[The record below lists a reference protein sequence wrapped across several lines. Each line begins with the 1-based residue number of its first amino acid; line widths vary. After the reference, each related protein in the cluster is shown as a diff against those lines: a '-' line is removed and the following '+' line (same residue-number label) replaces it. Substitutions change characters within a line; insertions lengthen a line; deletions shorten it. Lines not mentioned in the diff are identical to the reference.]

1 MEHPRGEEGVFRE
14 RWSSPPLA
22 PALSPRRPG
31 SQRPLHPP
39 PPGRRLCARGTAR
52 TGPPR
57 PRPGPAAPLARR
69 RAEPPD
75 AIAVRRARPVPLPAG
90 ARRAP
95 RGGPAMAA
103 EGAAVRVAVRVRPLL
118 PREALRGHRPCL
130 RGDAATGEV
139 ALGRRRRFRF
149 AAVLP
154 EAAGQAAVYRACVQ
168 PLLRAFFRGFN
179 ATVFAYGQTG
189 SGKTYTIGEASVASI
204 NEDEQGIIPRAM
216 AETFK
221 LIDENDLIDYT
232 VRVSYLEVYKE
243 EFRDLLQV
251 DTASKDIQIRED
263 DKGNV
268 VLCGVKESEVEGLDE
283 VLSLLEMG
291 NTAKHTGATH
301 INRQS
306 SRSHTIFTVTMEQR
320 RGAGRLSLHQHPP
333 SVPAS
338 GQVLVS
344 KFHFVDLAGSER
356 IVKTGN
362 TGERLKE
369 SIQINCGLLA
379 LGNVISALGD
389 PRRKSSHIPYR
400 DSKITRILKD
410 SLGGNAQTVMIACVS
425 PSSSDFD
432 ESLNTLN
439 YASRAQNIQNKA
451 VVNCRKET
459 EHVEE
464 LHRQI
469 KNLQKAL
476 EQRHRSETRI
486 INRSATAKR
495 CGPDPTARLLAECAH
510 YRTCTDAAYRLL
522 MELQEDSNLTVEQIL
537 RVKEWL
543 CAVESERSELTS
555 AGLDSGIESTSA
567 EDQSTEAQGS
577 KPAKAQGQVSTEK
590 GCESIKDEQVAKLQR
605 QVERLEEENRDFL
618 AALEDAM
625 EQYKLQSDKLQEQ
638 QDKIS
643 ELHVRLEMAMPTL
656 HVPELLENL
665 HLVTAGQ
672 RPHTAPLDAAPSHGL
687 SGAPSGLLPSEQ
699 SGRAPCRKEEEL
711 AGRPL
716 THVQCPTGSAEI
728 KAMVLRRELSQ
739 GLEKPAELSSGEEEE
754 WEQKRSLS
762 QHRNRIQSWSKKEIS
777 KLSEEPSG
785 GDACSMQEEQLEL
798 SKEVCRRREALL
810 SPWER
815 LPGKDSEWRLV
826 QAQQKIREL
835 AINIRMKEELI
846 TELVKTGKDA
856 QALNRQY
863 CQKISELE
871 QEAEQ
876 VRAELSDSQK
886 QLQELEGKEPW
897 DPGEKRKLQEYRTR
911 VAAAQSKARVLCKK
925 KQATERL
932 VSLSA
937 QSEKRVQELEKNIQL
952 MRRQQGQLQRRL
964 REESEQKRRLE
975 TEVNKRQHQVKELE
989 LKHEQHQKILRIKTE
1004 EIAAFQR
1011 KRRSGSNG
1019 SVISLEQQ
1027 QKIEEQKKWLDM
1039 EMDKVLEQRQALN
1052 ELEDELRKREAI
1064 VAKKE
1069 ALLQEKNGL
1078 ESKRLRSSQALT
1090 DDIVRVSSRLE
1101 HLEKELTEKNGQL
1114 RHSSAHNQQQIR
1126 QEINSL
1132 RQEKDQLLKQRLE
1145 LDNKL
1150 RQGTLLSPEE
1160 ERILFQL
1167 DEAIEA
1173 LDAAIEYKNESIT
1186 CRQRVLRASASLLS
1200 QCEMNLMAKLS
1211 YLSSSET
1218 RALLC
1223 KYFDKVVTLREDQHR
1238 QHIAF
1243 SELEM
1248 QLEEQQQLV
1257 YWLEAALERQRLEM
1271 DRQLTLQQKEHE
1283 QNMQLLLQQSR
1294 EHMDEGLASSKLQ
1307 YEARIQVLEKELSR
1321 YVWANQELNQ
1331 RLSNMNPHLGQTKAG
1346 TERSLHGA
1354 GDRAPPTLGTCEE
1367 SSLEEQPVPLAGAEE
1382 SQRVREESRDL
1393 VHAPLPSTWRRSSLP
1408 SDGPG
1413 DLRQREAERL
1423 LRVGQPHEVHP
1434 PRGLA
1439 PASKPRREL
1448 RRGSLNLTPVPYH
1461 PAMIDV
1467 RRNPL

>member
-1 MEHPRGEEGVFRE
+1 
-14 RWSSPPLA
+14 
-22 PALSPRRPG
+22 
-31 SQRPLHPP
+31 
-39 PPGRRLCARGTAR
+39 
-52 TGPPR
+52 
-57 PRPGPAAPLARR
+57 
-69 RAEPPD
+69 
-75 AIAVRRARPVPLPAG
+75 
-90 ARRAP
+90 
-95 RGGPAMAA
+95 MAA
-103 EGAAVRVAVRVRPLL
+103 EAAVVRVAVRVRPLL

-130 RGDAATGEV
+130 RSDAATGEV
-139 ALGRRRRFRF
+139 ALGRRRFRF

-216 AETFK
+216 AETFR

-263 DKGNV
+263 DKGNI

-320 RGAGRLSLHQHPP
+320 RGAGRLPLHHHAPA
-333 SVPAS
+333 VPAA

-389 PRRKSSHIPYR
+389 PRRKTTHIPYR

-439 YASRAQNIQNKA
+439 YANRAQNIQNRA

-459 EHVEE
+459 EHIEE
-464 LHRQI
+464 LHLQI

-476 EQRHRSETRI
+476 EQRQRSETRTI
-486 INRSATAKR
+486 HRSGSAKR
-495 CGPDPTARLLAECAH
+495 GAPDAAARLLAECAH

-522 MELQEDSNLTVEQIL
+522 TELQEDSNLTVEQIL

-555 AGLDSGIESTSA
+555 AGLDSGIESTSMD
-567 EDQSTEAQGS
+567 DQGPEAQGS
-577 KPAKAQGQVSTEK
+577 KGAKGQVSTEK
-590 GCESIKDEQVAKLQR
+590 KCESIKDEQVAKLQR

-643 ELHVRLEMAMPTL
+643 ELHVRLEMAMPNL
-656 HVPELLENL
+656 CVPGLLENL
-665 HLVTAGQ
+665 HLVTASQ
-672 RPHTAPLDAAPSHGL
+672 RPHTAPLDAALSHGF
-687 SGAPSGLLPSEQ
+687 GGVPSGLLPEQ
-699 SGRAPCRKEEEL
+699 SGRALCKKKLSSSSLQKEEL
-711 AGRPL
+711 AGWHPN
-716 THVQCPTGSAEI
+716 HAQHPTGDPEVREV
-728 KAMVLRRELSQ
+728 VLRRELSQ
-739 GLEKPAELSSGEEEE
+739 DSEKPSELSSGEEVEE
-754 WEQKRSLS
+754 WEQKQSLS
-762 QHRNRIQSWSKKEIS
+762 QCRNGIQNLSKKEIF
-777 KLSEEPSG
+777 KLGEEPSG
-785 GDACSMQEEQLEL
+785 GNAHSIQEEQLEL
-798 SKEVCRRREALL
+798 SKEVCEKRESLL
-810 SPWER
+810 GSWKR

-846 TELVKTGKDA
+846 TELIKTGKDA
-856 QALNRQY
+856 QALNKQY
-863 CQKISELE
+863 SQKISELE

-911 VAAAQSKARVLCKK
+911 LAAVRSKAQVLCRK

-937 QSEKRVQELEKNIQL
+937 QSEKRVQELERNIQL

-975 TEVNKRQHQVKELE
+975 TEVNKGQHRVKELE

-1039 EMDKVLEQRQALN
+1039 EMDKVLEQRQALD

-1101 HLEKELTEKNGQL
+1101 HLEKELSEKNGQL
-1114 RHSSAHNQQQIR
+1114 RHGSAHDQQQIR

-1257 YWLEAALERQRLEM
+1257 YWLEAAVERQRLEM

-1294 EHMDEGLASSKLQ
+1294 EHMDEGLATSKLQ

-1321 YVWANQELNQ
+1321 YMWANQELNQ
-1331 RLSNMNPHLGQTKAG
+1331 RLSNMNLHPGQTKG
-1346 TERSLHGA
+1346 MERNIH
-1354 GDRAPPTLGTCEE
+1354 GDRAAPELGTCEE
-1367 SSLEEQPVPLAGAEE
+1367 FILRDQQPVPPAEE
-1382 SQRVREESRDL
+1382 SPRARDESRDL

-1408 SDGPG
+1408 SDSPG
-1413 DLRQREAERL
+1413 EPRQRDTEHRA
-1423 LRVGQPHEVHP
+1423 GQPHEP
-1434 PRGLA
+1434 LAPRGLA
-1439 PASKPRREL
+1439 AAPKARREL
-1448 RRGSLNLTPVPYH
+1448 RRASLSVSPVPYH

-1467 RRNPL
+1467 RKNPL

>member
-1 MEHPRGEEGVFRE
+1 
-14 RWSSPPLA
+14 
-22 PALSPRRPG
+22 
-31 SQRPLHPP
+31 
-39 PPGRRLCARGTAR
+39 
-52 TGPPR
+52 
-57 PRPGPAAPLARR
+57 
-69 RAEPPD
+69 
-75 AIAVRRARPVPLPAG
+75 
-90 ARRAP
+90 
-95 RGGPAMAA
+95 MAA

-139 ALGRRRRFRF
+139 SLGRRRFRF

-216 AETFK
+216 AEAFR

-263 DKGNV
+263 DKGNI

-320 RGAGRLSLHQHPP
+320 RGAGRLPLHHRPP
-333 SVPAS
+333 SVPAA

-389 PRRKSSHIPYR
+389 PRRKTTHIPYR

-439 YASRAQNIQNKA
+439 YANRAQNIQNKA

-459 EHVEE
+459 EHIEE
-464 LHRQI
+464 LHLQI

-476 EQRHRSETRI
+476 EQRQRSETRI
-486 INRSATAKR
+486 INRSGSAKR
-495 CGPDPTARLLAECAH
+495 CAPDPTARLLAECAH

-543 CAVESERSELTS
+543 CTVESERSELTS
-555 AGLDSGIESTSA
+555 AGLDSGIESTSM
-567 EDQSTEAQGS
+567 EDQSAEAQSS
-577 KPAKAQGQVSTEK
+577 KLAKAQVNTEK
-590 GCESIKDEQVAKLQR
+590 KCESVKDEQVAKLQR

-643 ELHVRLEMAMPTL
+643 ELHVRLEMAMPNL
-656 HVPELLENL
+656 CVPGLLENL
-665 HLVTAGQ
+665 HLVTASQ
-672 RPHTAPLDAAPSHGL
+672 RPHTAPLDAASSHGL
-687 SGAPSGLLPSEQ
+687 GGVLSELLPEQ
-699 SGRAPCRKEEEL
+699 SGRALCRKQLNSNFSFQEEEL
-711 AGRPL
+711 AGWHPNHTQCL
-716 THVQCPTGSAEI
+716 TGDPEVRDV
-728 KAMVLRRELSQ
+728 VLRRELSQ
-739 GLEKPAELSSGEEEE
+739 DSEKPSELSSGEEVE

-762 QHRNRIQSWSKKEIS
+762 QRRNGIQNLSKKEICM
-777 KLSEEPSG
+777 LSEEPSRG
-785 GDACSMQEEQLEL
+785 NAHSIQEEQLEL
-798 SKEVCRRREALL
+798 SKEVCGKREPLV
-810 SPWER
+810 SYWER
-815 LPGKDSEWRLV
+815 LSGKDSEWRLV

-846 TELVKTGKDA
+846 TELIKTGKDA

-863 CQKISELE
+863 SQKISELE

-911 VAAAQSKARVLCKK
+911 MAAAQSKAQVLCKK

-937 QSEKRVQELEKNIQL
+937 QSEKRVQELERNIQL

-975 TEVNKRQHQVKELE
+975 TEVNKGQHRVKELE

-1039 EMDKVLEQRQALN
+1039 EMDKVLEQRRALD

-1069 ALLQEKNGL
+1069 ALLQEKSGL

-1114 RHSSAHNQQQIR
+1114 RHGSAHDQQQIR

-1150 RQGTLLSPEE
+1150 RHGTLLSPEE

-1257 YWLEAALERQRLEM
+1257 YWLEAAVERQRLEM

-1294 EHMDEGLASSKLQ
+1294 EHMDEGLASSRLQ

-1321 YVWANQELNQ
+1321 YMWANQELNQ
-1331 RLSNMNPHLGQTKAG
+1331 RLSNMNLHPGQAKAG
-1346 TERSLHGA
+1346 MERSIHGA
-1354 GDRAPPTLGTCEE
+1354 GDRAAPVLGTCEE
-1367 SSLEEQPVPLAGAEE
+1367 SSPGEQPVPLAVTEE
-1382 SQRVREESRDL
+1382 SHRVREESRDL
-1393 VHAPLPSTWRRSSLP
+1393 VHTPLPSTWRRSSLP
-1408 SDGPG
+1408 NDSPG
-1413 DLRQREAERL
+1413 DLRQRDVEHL
-1423 LRVGQPHEVHP
+1423 LRAGQPHELHP
-1434 PRGLA
+1434 PRSLA

-1448 RRGSLNLTPVPYH
+1448 RRASLNMSPVPHH

-1467 RRNPL
+1467 RKNPL

>member
-1 MEHPRGEEGVFRE
+1 
-14 RWSSPPLA
+14 
-22 PALSPRRPG
+22 
-31 SQRPLHPP
+31 
-39 PPGRRLCARGTAR
+39 
-52 TGPPR
+52 
-57 PRPGPAAPLARR
+57 
-69 RAEPPD
+69 
-75 AIAVRRARPVPLPAG
+75 
-90 ARRAP
+90 
-95 RGGPAMAA
+95 MAA

-216 AETFK
+216 AETFR

-301 INRQS
+301 VNRQS

-320 RGAGRLSLHQHPP
+320 RGAGRLPLHHHHPP

-369 SIQINCGLLA
+369 SIQINSGLLA

-495 CGPDPTARLLAECAH
+495 CVPDPTARLLAECAH

-555 AGLDSGIESTSA
+555 AGLDSGIESTSI
-567 EDQSTEAQGS
+567 EDQSPDAQS
-577 KPAKAQGQVSTEK
+577 SNVAKGQGNTEK
-590 GCESIKDEQVAKLQR
+590 GCESVKDEQVAKLQR

-643 ELHVRLEMAMPTL
+643 ELHVRLEMAMPNL
-656 HVPELLENL
+656 CVPELLENL
-665 HLVTAGQ
+665 HLVTASQ

-687 SGAPSGLLPSEQ
+687 SGVPSRLLPAEQ
-699 SGRAPCRKEEEL
+699 SGRTLCRKLDSNPSFQEEDPASCHL
-711 AGRPL
+711 NHTQHL
-716 THVQCPTGSAEI
+716 TGNPEV
-728 KAMVLRRELSQ
+728 KAVASRREFNQDS
-739 GLEKPAELSSGEEEE
+739 EKPTELSSGEEEEE

-762 QHRNRIQSWSKKEIS
+762 QRRNGIQNWSKKEIC
-777 KLSEEPSG
+777 KLSEEPNG
-785 GDACSMQEEQLEL
+785 GNVPSIQEEQLEL
-798 SKEVCRRREALL
+798 LKEVCRKHEPLL
-810 SPWER
+810 GPRER

-846 TELVKTGKDA
+846 TELIKTGKDA

-886 QLQELEGKEPW
+886 QLQELEGKELW

-937 QSEKRVQELEKNIQL
+937 QSEKRVQELERNIQL

-1039 EMDKVLEQRQALN
+1039 EMDKVLEQRRALD

-1114 RHSSAHNQQQIR
+1114 RHGSAHDQQQIR

-1150 RQGTLLSPEE
+1150 RQGNLLSPEE

-1257 YWLEAALERQRLEM
+1257 YWLEAAVERQRLEM

-1307 YEARIQVLEKELSR
+1307 YEARIQALEKELSR
-1321 YVWANQELNQ
+1321 YMRANQELNQ
-1331 RLSNMNPHLGQTKAG
+1331 RLSNMNLHPGQTRG
-1346 TERSLHGA
+1346 LERSLHGA
-1354 GDRAPPTLGTCEE
+1354 GDRAAPALGTCEE
-1367 SSLEEQPVPLAGAEE
+1367 SSLGEQPLPLVIAEE
-1382 SQRVREESRDL
+1382 SHWVRDESRDL
-1393 VHAPLPSTWRRSSLP
+1393 VRAPLPSTWRRSSLP
-1408 SDGPG
+1408 SDSPG
-1413 DLRQREAERL
+1413 DLRQRDAEHL
-1423 LRVGQPHEVHP
+1423 LRAGQPHEVHP
-1434 PRGLA
+1434 PRTLA
-1439 PASKPRREL
+1439 PACKPRREL
-1448 RRGSLNLTPVPYH
+1448 RRASPNVTPVPYH

-1467 RRNPL
+1467 RKNPL

>member
-1 MEHPRGEEGVFRE
+1 M
-14 RWSSPPLA
+14 A
-22 PALSPRRPG
+22 P
-31 SQRPLHPP
+31 
-39 PPGRRLCARGTAR
+39 
-52 TGPPR
+52 
-57 PRPGPAAPLARR
+57 
-69 RAEPPD
+69 
-75 AIAVRRARPVPLPAG
+75 
-90 ARRAP
+90 
-95 RGGPAMAA
+95 

-118 PREALRGHRPCL
+118 PKEVLRGHRPCL

-139 ALGRRRRFRF
+139 ALGHRRRFRF

-154 EAAGQAAVYRACVQ
+154 EAAGQAAVYSACVR
-168 PLLRAFFRGFN
+168 PLLRAFFQGFN

-216 AETFK
+216 AETFR

-263 DKGNV
+263 DKGNI
-268 VLCGVKESEVEGLDE
+268 VLSGVKESEVEGLDE

-301 INRQS
+301 INAQS

-320 RGAGRLSLHQHPP
+320 RGAGRITRLALHNHP

-369 SIQINCGLLA
+369 SIQINSGLLA

-486 INRSATAKR
+486 INRSDTTKR
-495 CGPDPTARLLAECAH
+495 GAPDPAARLLAECAH

-567 EDQSTEAQGS
+567 EDQSLEGRGS
-577 KPAKAQGQVSTEK
+577 KLAKAQVNTEK
-590 GCESIKDEQVAKLQR
+590 GCESIKDEHVAKLQR

-643 ELHVRLEMAMPTL
+643 ELHVRLEMAMPNL
-656 HVPELLENL
+656 CVPELLEDL
-665 HLVTAGQ
+665 HLVTAAQ
-672 RPHTAPLDAAPSHGL
+672 RPHTAPLAAAQSHGL
-687 SGAPSGLLPSEQ
+687 SVVPSGLLPAEQ
-699 SGRAPCRKEEEL
+699 SGRVFCRKLESNPSFQDEDL
-711 AGRPL
+711 AGCHPNHTQRP
-716 THVQCPTGSAEI
+716 PSNAEV
-728 KAMVLRRELSQ
+728 KDTVLRRELSQ
-739 GLEKPAELSSGEEEE
+739 DAEKLAELSSEEEEE
-754 WEQKRSLS
+754 WEQKQSLC
-762 QHRNRIQSWSKKEIS
+762 QRRNGIQSWSKREACS
-777 KLSEEPSG
+777 KLSEELSG
-785 GDACSMQEEQLEL
+785 GNPRLIQEEQLEL
-798 SKEVCRRREALL
+798 LKEACRRR
-810 SPWER
+810 ER

-846 TELVKTGKDA
+846 TELIKTGKDA
-856 QALNRQY
+856 QALNKQY

-911 VAAAQSKARVLCKK
+911 VAAAQSKAQVLCKK

-937 QSEKRVQELEKNIQL
+937 QSEKRVQELERNIQL

-975 TEVNKRQHQVKELE
+975 TEMNKRQHRVKELE

-1039 EMDKVLEQRQALN
+1039 EMDKVLEQRRALD

-1114 RHSSAHNQQQIR
+1114 RHGSAHDQQQIR

-1223 KYFDKVVTLREDQHR
+1223 KYFDKVVTLREEQHR

-1257 YWLEAALERQRLEM
+1257 RWLEVAVERQRLEM

-1294 EHMDEGLASSKLQ
+1294 EHMDEGLASSRLQ
-1307 YEARIQVLEKELSR
+1307 YEGRIQVLEKELSR
-1321 YVWANQELNQ
+1321 YMRANQELSQ
-1331 RLSNMNPHLGQTKAG
+1331 RLSNLSLQPGGTKG
-1346 TERSLHGA
+1346 VERNAHGA
-1354 GDRAPPTLGTCEE
+1354 GDRAPPALGTCEE
-1367 SSLEEQPVPLAGAEE
+1367 PSPGELPVPLATAEE
-1382 SQRVREESRDL
+1382 SHRLRDEGRDL

-1408 SDGPG
+1408 NDSPG
-1413 DLRQREAERL
+1413 DPRRDTEHL
-1423 LRVGQPHEVHP
+1423 LRAGQPHEVQL
-1434 PRGLA
+1434 PRGLP
-1439 PASKPRREL
+1439 PAKPRWEP
-1448 RRGSLNLTPVPYH
+1448 RRASLNVSPMPHH

-1467 RRNPL
+1467 RKNPL

>member
-1 MEHPRGEEGVFRE
+1 
-14 RWSSPPLA
+14 
-22 PALSPRRPG
+22 
-31 SQRPLHPP
+31 
-39 PPGRRLCARGTAR
+39 
-52 TGPPR
+52 
-57 PRPGPAAPLARR
+57 
-69 RAEPPD
+69 
-75 AIAVRRARPVPLPAG
+75 
-90 ARRAP
+90 
-95 RGGPAMAA
+95 MAA

-139 ALGRRRRFRF
+139 SLGRRRFRF

-216 AETFK
+216 AEAFR

-263 DKGNV
+263 DKGNI

-320 RGAGRLSLHQHPP
+320 RGAGRLPLHHHPP
-333 SVPAS
+333 SVPAA

-389 PRRKSSHIPYR
+389 PRRKTTHIPYR

-459 EHVEE
+459 EHIEE
-464 LHRQI
+464 LHLQI

-476 EQRHRSETRI
+476 EQRQRSETRI
-486 INRSATAKR
+486 INRSGSAKR
-495 CGPDPTARLLAECAH
+495 CAPDPTARLLAECAH

-543 CAVESERSELTS
+543 CTVESERSELTS
-555 AGLDSGIESTSA
+555 AGLDSGIESTSM
-567 EDQSTEAQGS
+567 EDQSAEAQSS
-577 KPAKAQGQVSTEK
+577 KLAKAQVNTEK
-590 GCESIKDEQVAKLQR
+590 KYESVKDEQVAKLQR

-643 ELHVRLEMAMPTL
+643 ELHVRLEMAMPNL
-656 HVPELLENL
+656 CVPGLLENL
-665 HLVTAGQ
+665 HLVTASQ

-687 SGAPSGLLPSEQ
+687 GGVLSGLLPEQ
-699 SGRAPCRKEEEL
+699 SGRALCRKEEEL
-711 AGRPL
+711 AGWHQNHTQCL
-716 THVQCPTGSAEI
+716 TGDPEVRDV
-728 KAMVLRRELSQ
+728 VLRRELSQ
-739 GLEKPAELSSGEEEE
+739 DSEKPSELSSGEEVE
-754 WEQKRSLS
+754 WERKRSLS
-762 QHRNRIQSWSKKEIS
+762 QRRNGIQNWSKKEICM
-777 KLSEEPSG
+777 LSEEPSRG
-785 GDACSMQEEQLEL
+785 NAHSIQEEQLEL
-798 SKEVCRRREALL
+798 SKEVCGKREPLV
-810 SPWER
+810 SYWER
-815 LPGKDSEWRLV
+815 LSGKDSEWRLV

-846 TELVKTGKDA
+846 TELIKTGKDA

-863 CQKISELE
+863 SQKIGELE

-911 VAAAQSKARVLCKK
+911 VAAAQSKAQVLCKK

-937 QSEKRVQELEKNIQL
+937 QSEKRVQELERNIQL

-975 TEVNKRQHQVKELE
+975 TEVNKGQHRVKELE

-1039 EMDKVLEQRQALN
+1039 EMDKVLEQRRALD

-1114 RHSSAHNQQQIR
+1114 RHGSAHDQQQIR

-1150 RQGTLLSPEE
+1150 RHGTLLSPEE

-1257 YWLEAALERQRLEM
+1257 YWLEAAVERQRLEM

-1294 EHMDEGLASSKLQ
+1294 EHMDEGLASSRLQ

-1321 YVWANQELNQ
+1321 YMWANQELNQ
-1331 RLSNMNPHLGQTKAG
+1331 RLSNMNLHPGQAKAG
-1346 TERSLHGA
+1346 MERSIHGA
-1354 GDRAPPTLGTCEE
+1354 GDRAAPVLGTCEE
-1367 SSLEEQPVPLAGAEE
+1367 SSPGEQPVPLAVTEE
-1382 SQRVREESRDL
+1382 SHRIREESRDL

-1408 SDGPG
+1408 NDSPG
-1413 DLRQREAERL
+1413 DLRQRDVEHL
-1423 LRVGQPHEVHP
+1423 LRAGQPHELHP
-1434 PRGLA
+1434 PRSLA
-1439 PASKPRREL
+1439 PASKPRWEL
-1448 RRGSLNLTPVPYH
+1448 RRASLNMSPVPHH

-1467 RRNPL
+1467 RKNPL

>member
-1 MEHPRGEEGVFRE
+1 
-14 RWSSPPLA
+14 
-22 PALSPRRPG
+22 
-31 SQRPLHPP
+31 
-39 PPGRRLCARGTAR
+39 
-52 TGPPR
+52 
-57 PRPGPAAPLARR
+57 
-69 RAEPPD
+69 
-75 AIAVRRARPVPLPAG
+75 
-90 ARRAP
+90 
-95 RGGPAMAA
+95 MAA
-103 EGAAVRVAVRVRPLL
+103 EAAVVRVAVRVRPLL
-118 PREALRGHRPCL
+118 PRETLRGHRPCL
-130 RGDAATGEV
+130 RSDAATGEV
-139 ALGRRRRFRF
+139 ALGRRRFRF

-216 AETFK
+216 AETFR

-263 DKGNV
+263 DKGNI

-320 RGAGRLSLHQHPP
+320 RGAGRLPLHHRPP
-333 SVPAS
+333 AVPAA

-389 PRRKSSHIPYR
+389 PRRKTTHIPYR

-439 YASRAQNIQNKA
+439 YANRAQNIQNKA

-459 EHVEE
+459 EHIEE
-464 LHRQI
+464 LHLQI

-476 EQRHRSETRI
+476 EQRQRSETRI
-486 INRSATAKR
+486 IHRSGSAKR
-495 CGPDPTARLLAECAH
+495 GAPDATARLLAECAH
-510 YRTCTDAAYRLL
+510 YRTCTDAAHRLL
-522 MELQEDSNLTVEQIL
+522 TELQEDSNLTVEQIL

-555 AGLDSGIESTSA
+555 AGLDSGIESTSM
-567 EDQSTEAQGS
+567 EEQGPEAQGS
-577 KPAKAQGQVSTEK
+577 KLAKAQVSTEK
-590 GCESIKDEQVAKLQR
+590 KCESIKDEQVAKLQR

-643 ELHVRLEMAMPTL
+643 ELHVRLEMAMPNL
-656 HVPELLENL
+656 CVPGLLENL
-665 HLVTAGQ
+665 HLVTASQ
-672 RPHTAPLDAAPSHGL
+672 RPHTAPLDAAPSHGF
-687 SGAPSGLLPSEQ
+687 GGVPSGLLPEQ
-699 SGRAPCRKEEEL
+699 NGRALCKKGDRHPNHTQH
-711 AGRPL
+711 L
-716 THVQCPTGSAEI
+716 TGDSEVREV
-728 KAMVLRRELSQ
+728 MLRRELSQ
-739 GLEKPAELSSGEEEE
+739 DSEKPSELSSGEEMEE
-754 WEQKRSLS
+754 WEQKQSLS
-762 QHRNRIQSWSKKEIS
+762 QCRNGIQNLSKKEIF
-777 KLSEEPSG
+777 KWSEEPSG
-785 GDACSMQEEQLEL
+785 GNAHSMQEEQGEL
-798 SKEVCRRREALL
+798 TKEVCGKRESLL
-810 SPWER
+810 GSWER

-846 TELVKTGKDA
+846 TELIKTGKDA
-856 QALNRQY
+856 QALNKQY
-863 CQKISELE
+863 SQKINELE

-911 VAAAQSKARVLCKK
+911 LAAARSKAQVLRKK

-937 QSEKRVQELEKNIQL
+937 QSEKRVQELERNIQL
-952 MRRQQGQLQRRL
+952 MRRQQAQLQRRL

-975 TEVNKRQHQVKELE
+975 TEVNKGQHRVKELE

-1039 EMDKVLEQRQALN
+1039 EMDKVLEQRQALD

-1101 HLEKELTEKNGQL
+1101 HLEKELSEKNGQL
-1114 RHSSAHNQQQIR
+1114 RHGSAHDQQQIR

-1257 YWLEAALERQRLEM
+1257 YWLEAAVERQRLEM

-1321 YVWANQELNQ
+1321 YMRANQELNQ
-1331 RLSNMNPHLGQTKAG
+1331 RLSNMNLHPGQTKAG
-1346 TERSLHGA
+1346 MERSIHGA
-1354 GDRAPPTLGTCEE
+1354 GDRAAPELGTCEE
-1367 SSLEEQPVPLAGAEE
+1367 FSLREQPVPPAAAEE
-1382 SQRVREESRDL
+1382 SPRARDESRDL

-1408 SDGPG
+1408 SDSPG
-1413 DLRQREAERL
+1413 DPRQRDTEHS
-1423 LRVGQPHEVHP
+1423 LRAGQPHELLP
-1434 PRGLA
+1434 PRSLA
-1439 PASKPRREL
+1439 AAPKPRREL
-1448 RRGSLNLTPVPYH
+1448 RRASLNVSPVPYH

-1467 RRNPL
+1467 RKNPL

>member
-1 MEHPRGEEGVFRE
+1 MGLKAEAQP
-14 RWSSPPLA
+14 
-22 PALSPRRPG
+22 
-31 SQRPLHPP
+31 
-39 PPGRRLCARGTAR
+39 
-52 TGPPR
+52 
-57 PRPGPAAPLARR
+57 
-69 RAEPPD
+69 RAEETP
-75 AIAVRRARPVPLPAG
+75 
-90 ARRAP
+90 
-95 RGGPAMAA
+95 
-103 EGAAVRVAVRVRPLL
+103 VRVAVRIRPLL
-118 PREALRGHRPCL
+118 PKELLHGHEACL
-130 RGDAATGEV
+130 HGDPETNKV
-139 ALGRRRRFRF
+139 TLGRNRHFHF
-149 AAVLP
+149 DAVFT
-154 EAAGQAAVYRACVQ
+154 ESSNQESVYGACVQ
-168 PLLRAFFRGFN
+168 PLVEAFFEGFN
-179 ATVFAYGQTG
+179 VTVFAYGQTG
-189 SGKTYTIGEASVASI
+189 SGKTYTIGEASVSSI

-232 VRVSYLEVYKE
+232 VRISYLEVYKE
-243 EFRDLLQV
+243 EFQDLLQV
-251 DTASKDIQIRED
+251 ETASKDIQIRED
-263 DKGNV
+263 DKGNI
-268 VLCGVKESEVEGLDE
+268 VLYGVKETEVEGLDE

-291 NTAKHTGATH
+291 NTVKHTGATH
-301 INRQS
+301 INTQS

-320 RGAGRLSLHQHPP
+320 RGAGRLTRLTLHDRA

-338 GQVLVS
+338 GQVLAS

-356 IVKTGN
+356 VVKTGN

-369 SIQINCGLLA
+369 SIQINSGLLA

-389 PRRKSSHIPYR
+389 PRRKCSHIPYR

-439 YASRAQNIQNKA
+439 YASRAQNIKNKA
-451 VVNCRKET
+451 MVNCRRET

-464 LHRQI
+464 LQLQI
-469 KNLQKAL
+469 KNLQRAL

-486 INRSATAKR
+486 INRSDAAKR
-495 CGPDPTARLLAECAH
+495 CPQDRTARLLAECAH
-510 YRTCTDAAYRLL
+510 YRTCTDAAYQLL
-522 MELQEDSNLTVEQIL
+522 MELQGEGNLTMEQIL

-555 AGLDSGIESTSA
+555 ASGLDSGIESTSA
-567 EDQSTEAQGS
+567 EDRRPQAQGS
-577 KPAKAQGQVSTEK
+577 KPPQTQVSTEK
-590 GCESIKDEQVAKLQR
+590 VCEAARDEHLAQLQR

-625 EQYKLQSDKLQEQ
+625 EQYKLQSNKLQEQ
-638 QDKIS
+638 QDAIS
-643 ELHVRLEMAMPTL
+643 ELHVRLEMAMPDL
-656 HVPELLENL
+656 QVPELLQNI
-665 HLVTAGQ
+665 HLVELAQ
-672 RPHTAPLDAAPSHGL
+672 RPHTAPLDTTRSHGL
-687 SGAPSGLLPSEQ
+687 SLVQSTPSHTSQ
-699 SGRAPCRKEEEL
+699 S
-711 AGRPL
+711 
-716 THVQCPTGSAEI
+716 
-728 KAMVLRRELSQ
+728 RRVHC
-739 GLEKPAELSSGEEEE
+739 GKLSSSPSHLGEDLVVHCQSRACSLEAKDVMLMRECSEDSEPSLDEEG
-754 WEQKRSLS
+754 EQKRSLH
-762 QHRNRIQSWSKKEIS
+762 QRRNGIRSWIKKDVSSKVCEEQSRGNS
-777 KLSEEPSG
+777 LP
-785 GDACSMQEEQLEL
+785 MQEEPPEL
-798 SKEVCRRREALL
+798 AKEACGRREQAGPREGL
-810 SPWER
+810 S
-815 LPGKDSEWRLV
+815 GKDSERRLM

-846 TELVKTGKDA
+846 AELIKTGKDA
-856 QALNRQY
+856 QAMNRQY
-863 CQKISELE
+863 CQKIFELE

-876 VRAELSDSQK
+876 VRAELSSGQK
-886 QLQELEGKEPW
+886 QLQELEGKEPQ
-897 DPGEKRKLQEYRTR
+897 DAGEKCKLQEYRTR
-911 VAAAQSKARVLCKK
+911 VAAAQSKARVLREK

-937 QSEKRVQELEKNIQL
+937 QSEKRVRELERNIQL

-964 REESEQKRRLE
+964 REETEQKRRLE
-975 TEVNKRQHQVKELE
+975 TEMHKRQHRVKELE

-1027 QKIEEQKKWLDM
+1027 QKIEEQKKWLDL
-1039 EMDKVLEQRQALN
+1039 EMDKVLEQRRALD

-1078 ESKRLRSSQALT
+1078 EKKRRRSSQALT

-1101 HLEKELTEKNGQL
+1101 LLEKELTEKNGQL
-1114 RHSSAHNQQQIR
+1114 RHGSAHDQQQIR

-1145 LDNKL
+1145 IDNKL

-1248 QLEEQQQLV
+1248 QLEEQQQQV
-1257 YWLEAALERQRLEM
+1257 YWLEVAVERQHLEM

-1283 QNMQLLLQQSR
+1283 QNIQFLLQQSQ
-1294 EHMDEGLASSKLQ
+1294 EHMGEGLASSKLQ
-1307 YEARIQVLEKELSR
+1307 FEGRIQVLEKELSR
-1321 YVWANQELNQ
+1321 YVWANQVLNQ
-1331 RLSNMNPHLGQTKAG
+1331 RLSNLSHPGQSKAG
-1346 TERSLHGA
+1346 ADRSMLGA
-1354 GDRAPPTLGTCEE
+1354 GDRPPAVLGTCEE
-1367 SSLEEQPVPLAGAEE
+1367 LGTGIVEQQVQVAVTEGSHKCRDEN
-1382 SQRVREESRDL
+1382 REL

-1408 SDGPG
+1408 SDNPLGPEG
-1413 DLRQREAERL
+1413 IQQREAEYL
-1423 LRVGQPHEVHP
+1423 LRLGQPQDMVLP
-1434 PRGLA
+1434 WNLA
-1439 PASKPRREL
+1439 PLPKPWREL
-1448 RRGSLNLTPVPYH
+1448 RRASLNVAPMPSH
-1461 PAMIDV
+1461 PGMIDV
-1467 RRNPL
+1467 RRNPV

>member
-1 MEHPRGEEGVFRE
+1 
-14 RWSSPPLA
+14 
-22 PALSPRRPG
+22 
-31 SQRPLHPP
+31 
-39 PPGRRLCARGTAR
+39 
-52 TGPPR
+52 
-57 PRPGPAAPLARR
+57 
-69 RAEPPD
+69 
-75 AIAVRRARPVPLPAG
+75 
-90 ARRAP
+90 
-95 RGGPAMAA
+95 MAA

-130 RGDAATGEV
+130 RSDAATGEV
-139 ALGRRRRFRF
+139 SLGRRRFRF

-216 AETFK
+216 AEAFR

-263 DKGNV
+263 DKGNI

-320 RGAGRLSLHQHPP
+320 RGAGRLPLHHRPP
-333 SVPAS
+333 SVPAA

-389 PRRKSSHIPYR
+389 PRRKTTHIPYR

-439 YASRAQNIQNKA
+439 YANRAQNIQNKA

-459 EHVEE
+459 EHIEE
-464 LHRQI
+464 LHLQI

-476 EQRHRSETRI
+476 EQRQRSETRI
-486 INRSATAKR
+486 INRSGSAKR
-495 CGPDPTARLLAECAH
+495 CAPDPTARLLAECAH

-543 CAVESERSELTS
+543 CTVESERSELTS
-555 AGLDSGIESTSA
+555 AGLDSGIESTSM
-567 EDQSTEAQGS
+567 EDQSAEAQSS
-577 KPAKAQGQVSTEK
+577 KLAKAQVNTEK
-590 GCESIKDEQVAKLQR
+590 KCESVKDEQVAKLQR

-643 ELHVRLEMAMPTL
+643 ELHVRLEMAMPNL
-656 HVPELLENL
+656 CVPGLLENL
-665 HLVTAGQ
+665 HLVTASQ
-672 RPHTAPLDAAPSHGL
+672 RPHTAPLDAASSHGL
-687 SGAPSGLLPSEQ
+687 GGVLSGLLPEQ
-699 SGRAPCRKEEEL
+699 SGRSLCRKQLNSNFSFQEEEL
-711 AGRPL
+711 AGWHPNHTQCL
-716 THVQCPTGSAEI
+716 TGDPEVRDV
-728 KAMVLRRELSQ
+728 VLRRELSQ
-739 GLEKPAELSSGEEEE
+739 DSEKPSELSSGEEVE

-762 QHRNRIQSWSKKEIS
+762 QRRNGIQNWSKKEICM
-777 KLSEEPSG
+777 LSEEPSRG
-785 GDACSMQEEQLEL
+785 NAHSIQEEQLEL
-798 SKEVCRRREALL
+798 SKEVCGKREPLV
-810 SPWER
+810 SYWER
-815 LPGKDSEWRLV
+815 LSGKDSEWRLV

-846 TELVKTGKDA
+846 TELIKTGKDA

-863 CQKISELE
+863 SQKIGELE

-911 VAAAQSKARVLCKK
+911 VAAAQSKAQVLCKK

-937 QSEKRVQELEKNIQL
+937 QSEKRVQELERNIQL

-975 TEVNKRQHQVKELE
+975 TEVNKGQHRVKELE

-1039 EMDKVLEQRQALN
+1039 EMDKVLEQRRALD

-1069 ALLQEKNGL
+1069 ALLQEKSGL

-1114 RHSSAHNQQQIR
+1114 RHGSAHDQQQIR

-1150 RQGTLLSPEE
+1150 RHGTLLSPEE

-1257 YWLEAALERQRLEM
+1257 YWLEAAVERQRLEM

-1294 EHMDEGLASSKLQ
+1294 EHMDEGLASSRLQ

-1321 YVWANQELNQ
+1321 YMWANQELNQ
-1331 RLSNMNPHLGQTKAG
+1331 RLSNMNLHPGQAKAG
-1346 TERSLHGA
+1346 MERSIHGA
-1354 GDRAPPTLGTCEE
+1354 GDRAAPVLGTCEE
-1367 SSLEEQPVPLAGAEE
+1367 SSPGEQPVPLAVTEE
-1382 SQRVREESRDL
+1382 SHRVREESRDL

-1408 SDGPG
+1408 NDSPG
-1413 DLRQREAERL
+1413 DLRQRDVEHL
-1423 LRVGQPHEVHP
+1423 LRAGQPHELHP
-1434 PRGLA
+1434 PRSLA

-1448 RRGSLNLTPVPYH
+1448 RRASLNMSPVPHH

-1467 RRNPL
+1467 RKNPL

>member
-1 MEHPRGEEGVFRE
+1 MAGE
-14 RWSSPPLA
+14 
-22 PALSPRRPG
+22 
-31 SQRPLHPP
+31 
-39 PPGRRLCARGTAR
+39 
-52 TGPPR
+52 GP
-57 PRPGPAAPLARR
+57 
-69 RAEPPD
+69 
-75 AIAVRRARPVPLPAG
+75 
-90 ARRAP
+90 
-95 RGGPAMAA
+95 
-103 EGAAVRVAVRVRPLL
+103 AVRVAVRVRPLL

-130 RGDAATGEV
+130 RSDAAAGEV
-139 ALGRRRRFRF
+139 ALGRRRFRF

-189 SGKTYTIGEASVASI
+189 SGKTYTIGEASIASI

-216 AETFK
+216 AETFRI
-221 LIDENDLIDYT
+221 IDENDLIDYT

-268 VLCGVKESEVEGLDE
+268 VLCGVKELEVEGLDE

-320 RGAGRLSLHQHPP
+320 RGTGRLSLHRRPP
-333 SVPAS
+333 SAPAS

-369 SIQINCGLLA
+369 SIQINSGLLA

-459 EHVEE
+459 EHIEE
-464 LHRQI
+464 LHLQI
-469 KNLQKAL
+469 KKLQKAL

-486 INRSATAKR
+486 IHRSATAKP
-495 CGPDPTARLLAECAH
+495 CAPEPAARLLAECAH

-543 CAVESERSELTS
+543 CTVESERSELTS
-555 AGLDSGIESTSA
+555 AGLDSGIESTST
-567 EDQSTEAQGS
+567 EEQSPEAQGS
-577 KPAKAQGQVSTEK
+577 TLAKAQVNTEK
-590 GCESIKDEQVAKLQR
+590 GTESIKDEQVARLQR

-643 ELHVRLEMAMPTL
+643 ELHIRLEMAMPNTC
-656 HVPELLENL
+656 VPELLENL

-672 RPHTAPLDAAPSHGL
+672 RPHTAPLDAAPSHSLTGV
-687 SGAPSGLLPSEQ
+687 PSGLLAAEQ
-699 SGRAPCRKEEEL
+699 SRRVLCRKLGRSSSFQQEDT
-711 AGRPL
+711 AGSHL
-716 THVQCPTGSAEI
+716 EHAQSSTSKAEI
-728 KAMVLRRELSQ
+728 KDAVLRRELSQ
-739 GLEKPAELSSGEEEE
+739 DSEKPAELSSGEEEE
-754 WEQKRSLS
+754 EWEEKRSLS
-762 QHRNRIQSWSKKEIS
+762 QRRNGIQSWSKKEIC
-777 KLSEEPSG
+777 KLSEELSG
-785 GDACSMQEEQLEL
+785 SNAPLIQQEQLEL
-798 SKEVCRRREALL
+798 SKEVCRRQELLL

-846 TELVKTGKDA
+846 TELIKTGKDA

-876 VRAELSDSQK
+876 VRTELNDSQK

-897 DPGEKRKLQEYRTR
+897 DPGEKCKLQEYRTR
-911 VAAAQSKARVLCKK
+911 VAAAQSKAQVLCKK

-937 QSEKRVQELEKNIQL
+937 QSEKRVQELERNIQL

-975 TEVNKRQHQVKELE
+975 TEVNKQQHQVKELE

-1039 EMDKVLEQRQALN
+1039 EMDKVLEQRRALD

-1090 DDIVRVSSRLE
+1090 DDIVSVSSRLE

-1114 RHSSAHNQQQIR
+1114 RHGSAQDQQQIR
-1126 QEINSL
+1126 QEINNL

-1257 YWLEAALERQRLEM
+1257 YWLEAAVERQRLEM

-1331 RLSNMNPHLGQTKAG
+1331 RLSNINLHPGQTRAG
-1346 TERSLHGA
+1346 MERSIHGA
-1354 GDRAPPTLGTCEE
+1354 GDRAVPVLNTCEE
-1367 SSLEEQPVPLAGAEE
+1367 PSLGEQLVPLAVTEE
-1382 SQRVREESRDL
+1382 SHRVRDESRDL

-1408 SDGPG
+1408 NDSPG
-1413 DLRQREAERL
+1413 ELRQREAEPRA
-1423 LRVGQPHEVHP
+1423 GQPHELHP
-1434 PRGLA
+1434 PRGPA
-1439 PASKPRREL
+1439 PASRPRREL
-1448 RRGSLNLTPVPYH
+1448 RRASPNVTPVPYH
-1461 PAMIDV
+1461 PVMIDV
-1467 RRNPL
+1467 RKNPV

>member
-1 MEHPRGEEGVFRE
+1 MGLKAEAQP
-14 RWSSPPLA
+14 
-22 PALSPRRPG
+22 
-31 SQRPLHPP
+31 
-39 PPGRRLCARGTAR
+39 
-52 TGPPR
+52 
-57 PRPGPAAPLARR
+57 
-69 RAEPPD
+69 RAEETP
-75 AIAVRRARPVPLPAG
+75 
-90 ARRAP
+90 
-95 RGGPAMAA
+95 
-103 EGAAVRVAVRVRPLL
+103 VRVAVRIRPLL
-118 PREALRGHRPCL
+118 PKELLHGHEACL
-130 RGDAATGEV
+130 HGDPETNEV
-139 ALGRRRRFRF
+139 TLGRNRHFHF
-149 AAVLP
+149 DAVFT
-154 EAAGQAAVYRACVQ
+154 ESSNQESVYGACVQ
-168 PLLRAFFRGFN
+168 PLVEAFFEGFN
-179 ATVFAYGQTG
+179 VTVFAYGQTG
-189 SGKTYTIGEASVASI
+189 SGKTYTIGEASVSSI

-243 EFRDLLQV
+243 EFQDLLQV
-251 DTASKDIQIRED
+251 ETASKDILIRED
-263 DKGNV
+263 DKGNI
-268 VLCGVKESEVEGLDE
+268 VLYGVKETEVEGLDE

-291 NTAKHTGATH
+291 NTVKHTGATH
-301 INRQS
+301 INTQS

-320 RGAGRLSLHQHPP
+320 RGAGRLPHLTLHDGA
-333 SVPAS
+333 SALAS
-338 GQVLVS
+338 GQVLAS

-356 IVKTGN
+356 VVKTGN

-369 SIQINCGLLA
+369 SIQINSGLLA

-389 PRRKSSHIPYR
+389 PRRKCSHIPYR

-439 YASRAQNIQNKA
+439 YASRAQNIKNKA
-451 VVNCRKET
+451 MVNCRRET

-464 LHRQI
+464 LQLQI
-469 KNLQKAL
+469 KNLQRAL

-486 INRSATAKR
+486 INRSDTAKR
-495 CGPDPTARLLAECAH
+495 CPQEHPARLLAECAH
-510 YRTCTDAAYRLL
+510 YRTCTDAAYQLL
-522 MELQEDSNLTVEQIL
+522 MELQGEGNLSVEQIL

-555 AGLDSGIESTSA
+555 ASGLDSGIESTSV
-567 EDQSTEAQGS
+567 EDRHPKAQGS
-577 KPAKAQGQVSTEK
+577 TSPRTQVSTEK
-590 GCESIKDEQVAKLQR
+590 AREAARDEHLAQLQR

-638 QDKIS
+638 QDAIS
-643 ELHVRLEMAMPTL
+643 ELHVRLEMAMPNL
-656 HVPELLENL
+656 QVPELLQNV
-665 HLVTAGQ
+665 HLVELTQ
-672 RPHTAPLDAAPSHGL
+672 RPHTAPLDTARSHGL
-687 SGAPSGLLPSEQ
+687 SLGQSSRRVRCGKQLSSSPSHLGEDLVVHCQSRACAQEAKAVMQMRESSEDSEPSW
-699 SGRAPCRKEEEL
+699 EEE
-711 AGRPL
+711 R
-716 THVQCPTGSAEI
+716 
-728 KAMVLRRELSQ
+728 
-739 GLEKPAELSSGEEEE
+739 
-754 WEQKRSLS
+754 EQKRSLH
-762 QHRNRIQSWSKKEIS
+762 QRRNGIRSWSKKDVSGKGYEEQS
-777 KLSEEPSG
+777 RGSSLPVQEEPP
-785 GDACSMQEEQLEL
+785 EL
-798 SKEVCRRREALL
+798 PK
-810 SPWER
+810 
-815 LPGKDSEWRLV
+815 
-826 QAQQKIREL
+826 
-835 AINIRMKEELI
+835 
-846 TELVKTGKDA
+846 GKDA
-856 QALNRQY
+856 QAMNRQY
-863 CQKISELE
+863 CQKIFELE

-876 VRAELSDSQK
+876 VRAELSSGQK
-886 QLQELEGKEPW
+886 QLQELEGREPQ
-897 DPGEKRKLQEYRTR
+897 DAGEKCKLQEYRTR
-911 VAAAQSKARVLCKK
+911 VAAAQSKARVLREK
-925 KQATERL
+925 KQVTERL

-937 QSEKRVQELEKNIQL
+937 QSEKRVRELERNVQL

-964 REESEQKRRLE
+964 REETEQKRRLE
-975 TEVNKRQHQVKELE
+975 TEMHKRQHRVKELE

-1019 SVISLEQQ
+1019 SMISLEQQ
-1027 QKIEEQKKWLDM
+1027 QKIEEQKKWLDL
-1039 EMDKVLEQRQALN
+1039 EMDKVLEQRRALD

-1078 ESKRLRSSQALT
+1078 ENKRRRSSQALT

-1101 HLEKELTEKNGQL
+1101 LLEKELTEKNGQL
-1114 RHSSAHNQQQIR
+1114 RHGSAHDQQQIR

-1145 LDNKL
+1145 IDNKL

-1257 YWLEAALERQRLEM
+1257 NWLEVALERQRLEM

-1283 QNMQLLLQQSR
+1283 QNIQFLLQQSQ
-1294 EHMDEGLASSKLQ
+1294 EHMGEGLASSKLQ
-1307 YEARIQVLEKELSR
+1307 FEGRIQVLEKELSR
-1321 YVWANQELNQ
+1321 YMWANQVLNQ
-1331 RLSNMNPHLGQTKAG
+1331 RLSNLSHPGQSKG
-1346 TERSLHGA
+1346 VERRMLGA
-1354 GDRAPPTLGTCEE
+1354 GDRPPAVPGTCDE
-1367 SSLEEQPVPLAGAEE
+1367 SGTGIVEQQAATEGSHKCGDEN
-1382 SQRVREESRDL
+1382 RDL
-1393 VHAPLPSTWRRSSLP
+1393 VHAPLPATWRRSSLP
-1408 SDGPG
+1408 SDNPLGPEG
-1413 DLRQREAERL
+1413 MQQRAAEYL
-1423 LRVGQPHEVHP
+1423 LRLGQPHDMALP
-1434 PRGLA
+1434 WNLA
-1439 PASKPRREL
+1439 PLPKPWREL
-1448 RRGSLNLTPVPYH
+1448 RRASLNVAPVPSH
-1461 PAMIDV
+1461 PGMIDV
-1467 RRNPL
+1467 RRNPV

>member
-1 MEHPRGEEGVFRE
+1 
-14 RWSSPPLA
+14 
-22 PALSPRRPG
+22 
-31 SQRPLHPP
+31 
-39 PPGRRLCARGTAR
+39 
-52 TGPPR
+52 
-57 PRPGPAAPLARR
+57 
-69 RAEPPD
+69 
-75 AIAVRRARPVPLPAG
+75 AG
-90 ARRAP
+90 A
-95 RGGPAMAA
+95 AA
-103 EGAAVRVAVRVRPLL
+103 QREPEPHAAAVRVAVRVRPLL

-139 ALGRRRRFRF
+139 ALGRRRFRF

-168 PLLRAFFRGFN
+168 PLLSAFFRGFN

-216 AETFK
+216 AETFR

-263 DKGNV
+263 DKGNI

-320 RGAGRLSLHQHPP
+320 RGAGRLPLHRRPP
-333 SVPAS
+333 AVPAA

-389 PRRKSSHIPYR
+389 PRRKTTHIPYR

-439 YASRAQNIQNKA
+439 YANRAQNIQNKA

-459 EHVEE
+459 EHIEE
-464 LHRQI
+464 LHLQI
-469 KNLQKAL
+469 QNLQKAL
-476 EQRHRSETRI
+476 EQRQRSETRTI
-486 INRSATAKR
+486 HRSGSAKR
-495 CGPDPTARLLAECAH
+495 GAPDATARLLAECAH

-522 MELQEDSNLTVEQIL
+522 TELQEDGNLSLEQIL

-555 AGLDSGIESTSA
+555 AGLDSGIESTSM
-567 EDQSTEAQGS
+567 EEQGPEAQGS
-577 KPAKAQGQVSTEK
+577 KLAKAQ
-590 GCESIKDEQVAKLQR
+590 QVAKLQR

-643 ELHVRLEMAMPTL
+643 ELHVRLEMATPNL
-656 HVPELLENL
+656 CVPGLLENL
-665 HLVTAGQ
+665 HLVTASQ

-687 SGAPSGLLPSEQ
+687 GGLPSGLLPEQ
-699 SGRAPCRKEEEL
+699 RSGKGVCFGGSFWAILCQTL
-711 AGRPL
+711 ATDPRSDYPSVTCL
-716 THVQCPTGSAEI
+716 
-728 KAMVLRRELSQ
+728 LRQDFPDL
-739 GLEKPAELSSGEEEE
+739 GICVP
-754 WEQKRSLS
+754 
-762 QHRNRIQSWSKKEIS
+762 
-777 KLSEEPSG
+777 
-785 GDACSMQEEQLEL
+785 
-798 SKEVCRRREALL
+798 EVCGKRESLL
-810 SPWER
+810 GPWER
-815 LPGKDSEWRLV
+815 LAGKDSEWRLV

-846 TELVKTGKDA
+846 TELIKTGKDA

-863 CQKISELE
+863 SQKISELE

-897 DPGEKRKLQEYRTR
+897 DPGEKRKLQEFRTR
-911 VAAAQSKARVLCKK
+911 VAAAQSKAQVLCRK

-937 QSEKRVQELEKNIQL
+937 QSEKRVQELERNIQL

-975 TEVNKRQHQVKELE
+975 TEVNKGQHRVKELE

-1039 EMDKVLEQRQALN
+1039 EMDKVLEQRRALD

-1101 HLEKELTEKNGQL
+1101 HLEKELSEKNGQL
-1114 RHSSAHNQQQIR
+1114 RHGSAHDQQQIR

-1132 RQEKDQLLKQRLE
+1132 RQEKDQLLKQSFPP
-1145 LDNKL
+1145 
-1150 RQGTLLSPEE
+1150 TLLTPQGRE

-1257 YWLEAALERQRLEM
+1257 YWLEAAVERQRLEM

-1321 YVWANQELNQ
+1321 YMWANQELNQ
-1331 RLSNMNPHLGQTKAG
+1331 RLSNMNLHPGQTKG
-1346 TERSLHGA
+1346 MERSIHGA
-1354 GDRAPPTLGTCEE
+1354 GDRAAPELGTCEE
-1367 SSLEEQPVPLAGAEE
+1367 LSLREPPVPPGAAEE
-1382 SQRVREESRDL
+1382 SPRARDESRDL

-1408 SDGPG
+1408 SESPG
-1413 DLRQREAERL
+1413 EPRQRDTEHS
-1423 LRVGQPHEVHP
+1423 LRAGQPLELLP
-1434 PRGLA
+1434 PRSLA
-1439 PASKPRREL
+1439 AAPKPRREL
-1448 RRGSLNLTPVPYH
+1448 RRASLNLSPVPYH

-1467 RRNPL
+1467 RKNPL

>member
-1 MEHPRGEEGVFRE
+1 
-14 RWSSPPLA
+14 
-22 PALSPRRPG
+22 
-31 SQRPLHPP
+31 
-39 PPGRRLCARGTAR
+39 
-52 TGPPR
+52 
-57 PRPGPAAPLARR
+57 
-69 RAEPPD
+69 
-75 AIAVRRARPVPLPAG
+75 
-90 ARRAP
+90 
-95 RGGPAMAA
+95 MAA
-103 EGAAVRVAVRVRPLL
+103 EAAVVRVAVRVRPLL

-130 RGDAATGEV
+130 RSDAATGEV
-139 ALGRRRRFRF
+139 ALGRRRFRF

-216 AETFK
+216 AETFR

-232 VRVSYLEVYKE
+232 IRVSYLEVYKE

-263 DKGNV
+263 DKGNI

-320 RGAGRLSLHQHPP
+320 RGAGRLPLHHRPP
-333 SVPAS
+333 AVPAA

-389 PRRKSSHIPYR
+389 PRRKTTHIPYR

-439 YASRAQNIQNKA
+439 YANRAQNIQNKA

-459 EHVEE
+459 EHIEE
-464 LHRQI
+464 LHLQI

-476 EQRHRSETRI
+476 EQRQRSETRI
-486 INRSATAKR
+486 IHRSGSAKR
-495 CGPDPTARLLAECAH
+495 GAPDATARLLAECAH
-510 YRTCTDAAYRLL
+510 YRTCTDAAHRLL
-522 MELQEDSNLTVEQIL
+522 TELQEDSNLTVEQIL

-555 AGLDSGIESTSA
+555 AGLDSGIESTSM
-567 EDQSTEAQGS
+567 EEQGPEAQGS
-577 KPAKAQGQVSTEK
+577 KLAKAQVSTEK
-590 GCESIKDEQVAKLQR
+590 KCESIKDEQVAKLQR

-643 ELHVRLEMAMPTL
+643 ELHVRLEMAMPNL
-656 HVPELLENL
+656 CVPGLLENL
-665 HLVTAGQ
+665 HLVTASQ
-672 RPHTAPLDAAPSHGL
+672 RPHTAPLDATPSHGF
-687 SGAPSGLLPSEQ
+687 GGVPSGLLPEQ
-699 SGRAPCRKEEEL
+699 NGRALCKKGDGHPNHTQH
-711 AGRPL
+711 L
-716 THVQCPTGSAEI
+716 TGDPEVREV
-728 KAMVLRRELSQ
+728 MLRRELSQ
-739 GLEKPAELSSGEEEE
+739 DSEKPSELSSGEEMEE
-754 WEQKRSLS
+754 WEQKQSLS
-762 QHRNRIQSWSKKEIS
+762 QCRNGIQNLSKKEIF
-777 KLSEEPSG
+777 KWSEEPSG
-785 GDACSMQEEQLEL
+785 GNAHSMQEEQLEL
-798 SKEVCRRREALL
+798 TKEVCGKRESLL
-810 SPWER
+810 GSWER

-846 TELVKTGKDA
+846 TELIKTGKDA
-856 QALNRQY
+856 QALNKQY
-863 CQKISELE
+863 SQKINELE
-871 QEAEQ
+871 QEAEH

-911 VAAAQSKARVLCKK
+911 LAAARSKAQVLRKK

-937 QSEKRVQELEKNIQL
+937 QSEKRVQELERNIQL
-952 MRRQQGQLQRRL
+952 MRRQQAQLQRRL

-975 TEVNKRQHQVKELE
+975 TEVNKGQHRVKELE

-1039 EMDKVLEQRQALN
+1039 EMDKVLEQRQALD

-1101 HLEKELTEKNGQL
+1101 HLEKELSEKNGQL
-1114 RHSSAHNQQQIR
+1114 RHGSAHDQQQIR

-1257 YWLEAALERQRLEM
+1257 YWLEAAVERQRLEM

-1321 YVWANQELNQ
+1321 YMRANQELNQ
-1331 RLSNMNPHLGQTKAG
+1331 RLSNMNLHPGQTKAG
-1346 TERSLHGA
+1346 MERSIHGA
-1354 GDRAPPTLGTCEE
+1354 GDRAAPELGTCEE
-1367 SSLEEQPVPLAGAEE
+1367 FSLREQPVPPAAAEE
-1382 SQRVREESRDL
+1382 SPRARDESRDL

-1408 SDGPG
+1408 SDSPG
-1413 DLRQREAERL
+1413 DPRQRDTEHS
-1423 LRVGQPHEVHP
+1423 LRAGQPHELLP
-1434 PRGLA
+1434 PRSLA
-1439 PASKPRREL
+1439 AAPKPRREL
-1448 RRGSLNLTPVPYH
+1448 RRASLNVSPVPYH

-1467 RRNPL
+1467 RKNPL

>member
-1 MEHPRGEEGVFRE
+1 
-14 RWSSPPLA
+14 
-22 PALSPRRPG
+22 
-31 SQRPLHPP
+31 
-39 PPGRRLCARGTAR
+39 
-52 TGPPR
+52 
-57 PRPGPAAPLARR
+57 
-69 RAEPPD
+69 
-75 AIAVRRARPVPLPAG
+75 
-90 ARRAP
+90 
-95 RGGPAMAA
+95 MAA
-103 EGAAVRVAVRVRPLL
+103 EAAVVRVAVRVRPLL

-130 RGDAATGEV
+130 RSDAATGEV
-139 ALGRRRRFRF
+139 ALGRRRFRF

-216 AETFK
+216 AETFR

-263 DKGNV
+263 DKGNI

-320 RGAGRLSLHQHPP
+320 RGAGRLPLHHRAPA
-333 SVPAS
+333 VPAP

-389 PRRKSSHIPYR
+389 PRRKTTHIPYR

-439 YASRAQNIQNKA
+439 YANRAQNIQNKA

-459 EHVEE
+459 EHIEE
-464 LHRQI
+464 LHLQI

-476 EQRHRSETRI
+476 EQRQRSETRI
-486 INRSATAKR
+486 IHRSGSAKR
-495 CGPDPTARLLAECAH
+495 GAPDATARLLAECAH
-510 YRTCTDAAYRLL
+510 YRTCTDAAHRLL
-522 MELQEDSNLTVEQIL
+522 TELQEDSNLTVEQIL

-555 AGLDSGIESTSA
+555 AGLDSGIESTST
-567 EDQSTEAQGS
+567 EEQGPEAQGS
-577 KPAKAQGQVSTEK
+577 KLAKAQVSTEK
-590 GCESIKDEQVAKLQR
+590 KCESIKDEQVAKLQR

-643 ELHVRLEMAMPTL
+643 ELHVRLEMAMPNL
-656 HVPELLENL
+656 CVPGLLENL
-665 HLVTAGQ
+665 HLVTASQ
-672 RPHTAPLDAAPSHGL
+672 RPHTAPLDAAPSHGF
-687 SGAPSGLLPSEQ
+687 GGVPSGLLPEQ
-699 SGRAPCRKEEEL
+699 NGRALCKKGDRHPNHTQR
-711 AGRPL
+711 
-716 THVQCPTGSAEI
+716 PTGDPE
-728 KAMVLRRELSQ
+728 VLLRRELSQ
-739 GLEKPAELSSGEEEE
+739 DSEKPSELSSGEEMEE
-754 WEQKRSLS
+754 WERKQSLS
-762 QHRNRIQSWSKKEIS
+762 RCQNGIQNLSKKEMF
-777 KLSEEPSG
+777 KWSEEPSG
-785 GDACSMQEEQLEL
+785 GNAHSIQEEQLEL
-798 SKEVCRRREALL
+798 SKEVCGKRESLL
-810 SPWER
+810 GSWER

-846 TELVKTGKDA
+846 TELIKTGKDA
-856 QALNRQY
+856 QALNKQY
-863 CQKISELE
+863 SQKINELE

-911 VAAAQSKARVLCKK
+911 LAAARSKAQVLCRK

-932 VSLSA
+932 VSLAA
-937 QSEKRVQELEKNIQL
+937 QSEKRVQELERNIQL

-975 TEVNKRQHQVKELE
+975 TEVNKGQHRVKELE

-1039 EMDKVLEQRQALN
+1039 EMDKVLEQRQALD

-1101 HLEKELTEKNGQL
+1101 HLEKELSEKNGQL
-1114 RHSSAHNQQQIR
+1114 RHGSAHDQQQIR

-1257 YWLEAALERQRLEM
+1257 YWLEAAVERQRLEM

-1294 EHMDEGLASSKLQ
+1294 EHLDEGLASSKLQ

-1321 YVWANQELNQ
+1321 YMWANQELNQ
-1331 RLSNMNPHLGQTKAG
+1331 RLNNMNLHPGQTKAG
-1346 TERSLHGA
+1346 MERSIHGA
-1354 GDRAPPTLGTCEE
+1354 GDRAAPEPGASEE
-1367 SSLEEQPVPLAGAEE
+1367 FSLREQPVPPAAAEE
-1382 SQRVREESRDL
+1382 SPRARDEGRDL

-1408 SDGPG
+1408 SDSPG
-1413 DLRQREAERL
+1413 DPRQRDTEHS
-1423 LRVGQPHEVHP
+1423 LRAGQPHELLP
-1434 PRGLA
+1434 PRSLA
-1439 PASKPRREL
+1439 APKPRREL
-1448 RRGSLNLTPVPYH
+1448 RRASLNVSPVPHH

-1467 RRNPL
+1467 RKNPL

>member
-1 MEHPRGEEGVFRE
+1 
-14 RWSSPPLA
+14 
-22 PALSPRRPG
+22 
-31 SQRPLHPP
+31 
-39 PPGRRLCARGTAR
+39 
-52 TGPPR
+52 
-57 PRPGPAAPLARR
+57 
-69 RAEPPD
+69 
-75 AIAVRRARPVPLPAG
+75 
-90 ARRAP
+90 
-95 RGGPAMAA
+95 MAA

-139 ALGRRRRFRF
+139 SLGRRRFRF

-216 AETFK
+216 AEAFR

-263 DKGNV
+263 DKGNI

-320 RGAGRLSLHQHPP
+320 RGAGRLPLHHRPP
-333 SVPAS
+333 SVPAA

-389 PRRKSSHIPYR
+389 PRRKTTHIPYR

-439 YASRAQNIQNKA
+439 YANRAQNIQNKA

-459 EHVEE
+459 EHIEE
-464 LHRQI
+464 LHLQI

-476 EQRHRSETRI
+476 EQRQRSETRI
-486 INRSATAKR
+486 INRSGSAKR
-495 CGPDPTARLLAECAH
+495 CAPDPTARLLAECAH

-543 CAVESERSELTS
+543 CTVESERSELTS
-555 AGLDSGIESTSA
+555 AGLDSGIESTSM
-567 EDQSTEAQGS
+567 EDQSAEAQSS
-577 KPAKAQGQVSTEK
+577 KLAKAQVNAEK
-590 GCESIKDEQVAKLQR
+590 KCESVKDEQVAKLQR

-643 ELHVRLEMAMPTL
+643 ELHVRLEMAMPNL
-656 HVPELLENL
+656 CVPGLLENL
-665 HLVTAGQ
+665 HLVTASQ
-672 RPHTAPLDAAPSHGL
+672 RPHTAPLDAASSHGL
-687 SGAPSGLLPSEQ
+687 GGVLAGLLPEQ
-699 SGRAPCRKEEEL
+699 SGRALCRKEEEL
-711 AGRPL
+711 AGWHPNHTQCL
-716 THVQCPTGSAEI
+716 TGDPEVRDV
-728 KAMVLRRELSQ
+728 VLRRELSQ
-739 GLEKPAELSSGEEEE
+739 DSERPSELSSGEEVE

-762 QHRNRIQSWSKKEIS
+762 QRRNGIQNWSKKEICM
-777 KLSEEPSG
+777 LSEEPSRG
-785 GDACSMQEEQLEL
+785 NAHLIQEEQLEL
-798 SKEVCRRREALL
+798 SKEVCGKREPLV
-810 SPWER
+810 SYWER
-815 LPGKDSEWRLV
+815 LSGKDSEWRLV

-846 TELVKTGKDA
+846 TELIKTGKDA

-863 CQKISELE
+863 SQKISELE

-911 VAAAQSKARVLCKK
+911 VAAAQSKAQVLCKK

-937 QSEKRVQELEKNIQL
+937 QSEKRVQELERNIQL

-975 TEVNKRQHQVKELE
+975 TEVNKGQHRVKELE

-1039 EMDKVLEQRQALN
+1039 EMDKVLEQRRALD

-1069 ALLQEKNGL
+1069 ALLQEKSGL

-1114 RHSSAHNQQQIR
+1114 RHGSAHDQQQIR

-1257 YWLEAALERQRLEM
+1257 YWLEAAVERQRLEM

-1294 EHMDEGLASSKLQ
+1294 EHMDEGLASSRLQ

-1321 YVWANQELNQ
+1321 YMWANQELNQ
-1331 RLSNMNPHLGQTKAG
+1331 RLSNMNLHPGQAKG
-1346 TERSLHGA
+1346 MERSIHGA
-1354 GDRAPPTLGTCEE
+1354 GDRAAPVLGTCEE
-1367 SSLEEQPVPLAGAEE
+1367 SSPGEQPVPLAVTEE
-1382 SQRVREESRDL
+1382 SHRVREESRDL

-1408 SDGPG
+1408 NDSPG
-1413 DLRQREAERL
+1413 DLRQRDVEHL
-1423 LRVGQPHEVHP
+1423 LRAGQPHELHP
-1434 PRGLA
+1434 PRSLA

-1448 RRGSLNLTPVPYH
+1448 RRASLNMSPVPHH

-1467 RRNPL
+1467 RKNPL